1 MNRPPLPA
9 LFACLAACCGLPHL
23 GRAQA
28 PPAEV
33 PRELADYVTKPDAS
47 TKWSVVNRADAPA
60 GTVVVL
66 SLTSQT
72 WHGEDW
78 THDLLI
84 AAPAG
89 TKPQATM
96 LIWNQGGKADT
107 ASRVFALQMATRVGA
122 PVAMLLG
129 VPKQPL
135 LGGLREDGLIAETF
149 TRYLA
154 DGDAT
159 WPLLFPMAKS
169 ITRAMD
175 ATQAFCKQEYGAD
188 VTGFVVSGASK
199 RGWASW
205 LVAASGDAR
214 VKGIAPM
221 VIDTLNFPQQMKN
234 QVAAFGKPSEM
245 IRDYTR
251 RGLVP
256 IPEGSR
262 AESLWRMVDPYSYR
276 SRLAVPKLIVNGTN
290 DPYWPLDALNSYYD
304 DLPGVKALTYV
315 PNAGHDLRER
325 DAEGRPQLV
334 PERAV
339 NALAAFTR
347 AVAGG
352 GEFPAVSLKRTP
364 TGAGVEL
371 EPRATGRPNAAVLWT
386 ATSATRDFREAR
398 WTRSDSA
405 TGGHCE
411 VAADGSRFRAAFVE
425 FEFGPPNQAPFT
437 LATPV
442 TVLPPKPGN

>member
-9 LFACLAACCGLPHL
+9 ILACLAACCGLSHPC
-23 GRAQA
+23 RAQA
-28 PPAEV
+28 PPVES

-47 TKWSVVNRADAPA
+47 YKWAVVNRAEAPA
-60 GTVVVL
+60 GTVVLL

-78 THDLLI
+78 QHDLLI
-84 AAPAG
+84 ATPAG
-89 TKPQATM
+89 TKPQSTM
-96 LIWNQGGKADT
+96 LIWNQGGRADT

-154 DGDAT
+154 DGDPT

-169 ITRAMD
+169 VLRAMD
-175 ATQAFCKQEYGAD
+175 ATQAFCKQEYAAD

-205 LVAASGDAR
+205 LVAASGDPR

-262 AESLWRMVDPYSYR
+262 AEALWRMVDPYSYR
-276 SRLAVPKLIVNGTN
+276 GRLAVPKLIVNGTN

-304 DLPGVKALTYV
+304 DLPGPKALTYV

-352 GEFPAVSLKRTP
+352 GEFPTVGLERRPAPGRVELSATA
-364 TGAGVEL
+364 TGA
-371 EPRATGRPNAAVLWT
+371 PKSAALWT
-386 ATSATRDFREAR
+386 AASPTRDFRAAH
-398 WTRSDSA
+398 WTRADA
-405 TGGHCE
+405 ELGKPAAVG
-411 VAADGSRFRAAFVE
+411 ADGPLFKAAFLE
-425 FEFGPPNQAPFT
+425 FAFGEGERPFALT
-437 LATPV
+437 TPV
-442 TVLPPKPGN
+442 TVLPPSAPK